1 MANQHPA
8 STQIGAIIHSLVI
21 VLTKSKATQWDS
33 SKPLQAKQPLS
44 SKFRL
49 YFSTFFKLIFCLLFY
64 SLQDNGSVVIADLF
78 KALNFDTEKKYKF
91 TQVIDGTDTQVQLAK
106 SKNERGEKL
115 LHPLRIE
122 TESSIKLRIEPKV
135 VIVQMSISN
144 AEEVA

>member
-1 MANQHPA
+1 M
-8 STQIGAIIHSLVI
+8 
-21 VLTKSKATQWDS
+21 
-33 SKPLQAKQPLS
+33 
-44 SKFRL
+44 
-49 YFSTFFKLIFCLLFY
+49 
-64 SLQDNGSVVIADLF
+64 QDNGSVVIADLF

-122 TESSIKLRIEPKV
+122 TESSIKVRIEPKV